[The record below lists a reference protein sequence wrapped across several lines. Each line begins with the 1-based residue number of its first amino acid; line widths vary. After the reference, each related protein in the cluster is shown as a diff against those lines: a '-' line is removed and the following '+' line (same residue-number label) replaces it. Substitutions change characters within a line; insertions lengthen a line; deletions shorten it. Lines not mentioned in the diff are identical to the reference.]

1 MRMFLAM
8 VLFLILATSST
19 QAFKPSPVDNDIAA
33 EHITECMLEGDAD
46 IKRQGKFI
54 TCCSKSAGFCVSC
67 RESGAG
73 KCTVSPAV
81 KISRFS
87 PVPDFIGGE
96 EMTKPS
102 TKTPNGLL
110 PKVRAPSAL
119 RQFAN

>member
-1 MRMFLAM
+1 MRMFLAI
-8 VLFLILATSST
+8 VLFLTLATSGT

-81 KISRFS
+81 KISSFS
-87 PVPDFIGGE
+87 ELPDFIGGGE
-96 EMTKPS
+96 VAKPS
-102 TKTPNGLL
+102 TKTPNRML
-110 PKVRAPSAL
+110 PKVFAPRVLRRSA
-119 RQFAN
+119 N